1 MGSDVTTRLKGA
13 MLAAAALAA
22 PLEAA
27 AQSAA
32 PPPCPGRSAAGVPLH
47 DLGRTAPHLL
57 LDEDFPDPFVARFGR
72 EFLAYGTGVAG
83 RHVQLVRSPDLR
95 RWSAPAEVMP
105 ASHFPEWIDRNHP
118 QVWAPEVMRIAGRY
132 VLYFNARHRT
142 LTRTELPPE
151 GPRVLQRHCL
161 GAAVADRPEG
171 PFTGVPE
178 PLVCSE
184 FPHGVIDAS
193 PYRDGDSLYLYYKD
207 DGNCCGPGSAIWV
220 QGMSPDGLAAL
231 GAPTRLVAS
240 NDSPGREDNWEWK
253 VVEAPTMVRRG
264 NHYYLF
270 YTGNHFGNRNY
281 SVGYLRCATPRGPC
295 TDPGE
300 NPILWSHLETDLIG
314 PGHQAILDQGART
327 YAFFH
332 GWNRDPDRQRDQ
344 GPFKRCLYVSQV
356 SWTAGPGGAETAVIA
371 GGEPLVMPPPVD

>member
-1 MGSDVTTRLKGA
+1 MAGGLRKGLKGA
-13 MLAAAALAA
+13 LLGAVSLAVPLQAAG
-22 PLEAA
+22 
-27 AQSAA
+27 QNAA
-32 PPPCPGRSAAGVPLH
+32 PPPCPGRSAAGVAMR

-57 LDEDFPDPFVARFGR
+57 LDEDFPDPFLARLGN
-72 EFLAYGTGVAG
+72 LYHAYGTGVAG
-83 RHVQLVRSPDLR
+83 RHVQLVRSSDLR

-105 ASHFPEWIDRNHP
+105 ASHFPAWIDRNHP
-118 QVWAPEVMRIAGRY
+118 QVWAPEVMAIGGRY
-132 VLYFNARHRT
+132 VLYFNARHRI
-142 LTRTELPPE
+142 LTRTETPPE

-220 QGMSPDGLAAL
+220 QGMSADGLAAL
-231 GAPTRLVAS
+231 GPPTRLVAS

-264 NHYYLF
+264 NAYYLF

-300 NPILWSHLETDLIG
+300 NPILWSHLETDLLG
-314 PGHQAILDQGART
+314 PGHQSILERGGRT